1 MHIGFDHADLGELTR
16 VWNNFYPAKFRI
28 DEAMFRQNTVESP
41 VFDWGA
47 SSVYRLGEAVLG
59 FAAIK
64 RASSPTLFKGDD
76 PDKSHLSAIAFT
88 EAEVGVDLLAY
99 AKGVIRDR
107 GSDKL
112 VFGQDVSHFFPGC
125 PVECTSLRDF
135 LTVEGFE
142 EKGEVLDVEN
152 DLATYE
158 GKPGCLERLTGD
170 VTVRPVAMAEKHVLE
185 QFLSKEFPGRW
196 TYDVMKKVE
205 IEGRTDN
212 VYALFVGDDMEGF
225 AFTQDWTHKKPINGC
240 VWHLD
245 LGDRWG
251 GLGPIGMAA
260 SMRGKGLGD
269 SLLAGALMGLKKKG
283 VRRMIID
290 WTGLVRYYGGHGFTV
305 NRRYNGFE
313 LGFEG

>member
-1 MHIGFDHADLGELTR
+1 MHIGFEHADFAELTD
-16 VWNNFYPAKFRI
+16 VWNRFFPAKFRI
-28 DEAMFRQNTVESP
+28 DEAMFRRNTVESP

-47 SSVYRLGEAVLG
+47 STVYTLGESVLG

-64 RASSPTLFKGDD
+64 RSCSPLLFKGLD
-76 PDKSHLSAIAFT
+76 PDMSHLSTIAFT
-88 EAEVGVDLLAY
+88 EAEVGVDMLAY
-99 AKGVIRDR
+99 AKSVIRDR

-112 VFGQDVSHFFPGC
+112 VFGQDSCHFFPGC
-125 PVECTSLRDF
+125 PVECTNLRDF

-142 EKGEVLDVEN
+142 EKGEIVDLEN
-152 DLATYE
+152 DLAGYE
-158 GKPGCLERLTGD
+158 PKPGCMERLTGD
-170 VTVRPVAMAEKHVLE
+170 TLVRPIAMAEKPVLE
-185 QFLSKEFPGRW
+185 KFLSKEFPGRW
-196 TYDVMKKVE
+196 THDVMDKIDV
-205 IEGRTDN
+205 EGRTEN
-212 VYALFVGDDMEGF
+212 IYGLFIADRLEGF

-251 GLGPIGMAA
+251 GLGPIGMAEG
-260 SMRGKGLGD
+260 MRGKGLGD

-290 WTGLVRYYGGHGFTV
+290 WTGLVKYYGGHGFTV